1 MVGRGSRTT
10 ALNEC
15 AGSYKI
21 NFINKK
27 LVWDRYLIALR
38 YRLFIQSYIHIHN
51 SFEVFFF
58 KIYLLCFLYIYIYI
72 YIYIFFFIKPSELT
86 NKSE

>member
-1 MVGRGSRTT
+1 MVGHGLRTT

-15 AGSYKI
+15 AGSYQI

-27 LVWDRYLIALR
+27 FVLDGYLALR

-51 SFEVFFF
+51 SFELNFV
-58 KIYLLCFLYIYIYI
+58 K
-72 YIYIFFFIKPSELT
+72 
-86 NKSE
+86 